1 MQIRDLP
8 FADPGVPDVRSGTR
22 FLVWLGRQQLGGQ
35 VKSMLWGLLHHLGI
49 AGLPL
54 GIGIAVQ
61 SVVDRDGGRL
71 GLAGVLLVVLGAA
84 ISVGDVMLHRT
95 AVTNWITAAARVQQ
109 LLSRKTA
116 ELGSV
121 LTRRVAA
128 GEVVAVSTGDVEKIG
143 WFVEALSR
151 FAAGAVVLVFIC
163 VGLVVY
169 QPALGVVVAV
179 GVPILA
185 LSVLPLLPRATR
197 RADIQRE
204 KAGKATELA
213 SDTVAGLRVL
223 RGIGGEE
230 LFLGRYRAAS
240 QEVRKAAVHSARMW
254 ALISAIQVVLPGILL
269 IVVAVHGA
277 RLALDGRITVGELV
291 TVYSAVALSYHPLR
305 NFEEIAMAFS
315 FSRPSAK
322 RAARVL
328 GLARTTST
336 TTGDE
341 DRKATGDLYDPLT
354 GLLAPA
360 GRLTAV
366 VCGDPDVAG
375 RLADRLGGHPADP
388 GEDHTSVLLGGVPLD
403 ELPLED
409 ARTAVLVQDKDPV
422 LLSGTLHELLDVPRS
437 GAVLPEQAL
446 AAARCD
452 DVLDALAQASVDTD
466 GDPMRTRI
474 TERGRSLSGGQR
486 QRLAL
491 ARSLVTDPEV
501 LVLDEPTSA
510 VDAHTEARVAAGVSE
525 LRAART
531 TVVLA
536 SSPLLLDRAERV
548 VLVHEGQAVAVGTHR
563 ELLATEPRYR
573 AVVSRDTEEEL
584 AMAEPRDGGLEA
596 VAEGEPV
603 AELTALEGESA

>member
-8 FADPGVPDVRSGTR
+8 YADPGVPDVRSGTR
-22 FLVWLGRQQLGGQ
+22 FLVWLGLRQLGGQ
-35 VKSMLWGLLHHLGI
+35 VKSLLWGLLHYLGI
-49 AGLPL
+49 AGLPFV
-54 GIGIAVQ
+54 IGLAVQ
-61 SVVDRDGGRL
+61 AVVDRDGGRL
-71 GLAGVLLVVLGAA
+71 ALAGVLLLALGVAIAA
-84 ISVGDVMLHRT
+84 GDVMLHRT

-109 LLSRKTA
+109 LLARKTA

-151 FAAGAVVLVFIC
+151 FAASAAVLVAIC
-163 VGLVVY
+163 AGLLLH

-179 GVPILA
+179 GVPVLA
-185 LSVLPLLPRATR
+185 LAVLPLLPRATR
-197 RADIQRE
+197 RADAQRE
-204 KAGKATELA
+204 KAGRATELA

-240 QEVRKAAVHSARMW
+240 QEVRRAAVHSARMW
-254 ALISAIQVVLPGILL
+254 ALISAVQVVLPGLLL
-269 IVVAVHGA
+269 IAVVVHGA

-291 TVYSAVALSYHPLR
+291 TVYGAVALAHHPLR
-305 NFEEIAMAFS
+305 TFEEIAMAYS

-328 GLARTTST
+328 ALTRTST
-336 TTGDE
+336 TTAAGDGE
-341 DRKATGDLYDPLT
+341 RRATGDLYDPLT
-354 GLLAPA
+354 GVRAPA
-360 GRLTAV
+360 GLFTAV
-366 VCGDPDVAG
+366 VCGDPDAAG
-375 RLADRLGGHPADP
+375 RLADRLGGHPAEQP
-388 GEDHTSVLLGGVPLD
+388 AGGRAHASVLLGGVPLD
-403 ELPLED
+403 ELPLET

-422 LLSGTLHELLDVPRS
+422 LLSGTLRELLDVPAS
-437 GAVLPEQAL
+437 GAVRAEDAL
-446 AAARCD
+446 AAARCE
-452 DVLDALAQASVDTD
+452 DVLDALAQASVDTG

-491 ARSLVTDPEV
+491 ARSLVADPEV

-510 VDAHTEARVAAGVSE
+510 VDAHTEARVAAGIAG
-525 LRAART
+525 LRAGAT

-536 SSPLLLDRAERV
+536 SSPLLLDRADRV
-548 VLVHEGQAVAVGTHR
+548 VLVHGGQAVAVGTHR
-563 ELLATEPRYR
+563 ELLAREPRYR
-573 AVVSRDTEEEL
+573 AVVTRETDGEL
-584 AMAEPRDGGLEA
+584 AVGAVREPGTVALE
-596 VAEGEPV
+596 
-603 AELTALEGESA
+603 ALEGESA